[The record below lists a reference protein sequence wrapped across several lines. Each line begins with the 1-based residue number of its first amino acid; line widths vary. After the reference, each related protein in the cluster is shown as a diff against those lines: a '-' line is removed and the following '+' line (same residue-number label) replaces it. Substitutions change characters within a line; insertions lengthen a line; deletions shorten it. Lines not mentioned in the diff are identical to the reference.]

1 MEFRVGD
8 LVWLASAINED
19 TYCGPPAVIIAVYE
33 DLPRI
38 FLHNEKA
45 NKHWL
50 EAEDIQVGAVYDI
63 LYDGAIEIAVSGE
76 WLVPFNKVTSRYI
89 VK

>member
-8 LVWLASAINED
+8 LVWLASAINEGKH
-19 TYCGPPAVIIAVYE
+19 CGPPAIVIAAYE

-50 EAEDIQVGAVYDI
+50 EAEDIEVGGVYDI
-63 LYDGAIEIAVSGE
+63 LYDGRVEVAVSGE
-76 WLVPFNKVTSRYI
+76 WLVPFSEVIS
-89 VK
+89 

>member
-1 MEFRVGD
+1 MEFKVGD
-8 LVWLASAINED
+8 LVWLASATDEGV
-19 TYCGPPAVIIAVYE
+19 YCGPPAIVIAAYE

-38 FLHNEKA
+38 FLYNEKA

-63 LYDGAIEIAVSGE
+63 LYQGQVEVAVSSE
-76 WLVPFNKVTSRYI
+76 WLVPFDESI
-89 VK
+89 F